1 MDDLLTKINNLSTKY
16 TKETEKEYLK
26 KYGQFFTLDPLMLDK
41 LLDDYKFKPNSK
53 ILEPSFGT
61 GMILHKYRDTEMK
74 FNLKCQEE
82 KICTS
87 VIDAVELD
95 KNIHNKTLK
104 IFKSN
109 YNINFIN
116 ADFLKEKNLLE
127 NSYDLI
133 VGNPPYFEMKKE
145 EIVPGFEEITK
156 GSGRVNIYS
165 LFIYKSIKL
174 LKIGGELRFIIPKT
188 ILSGK
193 YFNKLRI
200 WISEQ
205 CDIIDIV
212 KFDKNNMFTKAL
224 QSVIILKLKK
234 RKENFKPSEKY
245 LYKINN
251 NVYFVKDHKNL
262 FLDEDTKTI
271 LELDCKV
278 KTGSIVWNQHK
289 ELLQEKQLEK
299 NLPLIMSSNLSN
311 GKLLL
316 TEDKKDDKKV
326 DKKQFIKITDSNKQ
340 LIISGPFILINRIVG
355 MNPPKINMYFEKKSD
370 KKYFIENHVNI
381 ISGKLTDLAKIYK
394 SLNNPKTI
402 TFINEI
408 IGNTQLSQDELEN
421 LIPIFTN

>member
-1 MDDLLTKINNLSTKY
+1 MDDLLTKINNLSIKY

-26 KYGQFFTLDPLMLDK
+26 KYGQFFTLDPIMLDK

-61 GMILHKYRDTEMK
+61 GIILHKYRDAEMK

-82 KICTS
+82 EICTS
-87 VIDAVELD
+87 VIDAVEID

-116 ADFLKEKNLLE
+116 ADFLKEENLRE

-133 VGNPPYFEMKKE
+133 VGNPPYFEMKKD
-145 EIVPGFEEITK
+145 EIVKSFEEITK

-174 LKIGGELRFIIPKT
+174 LKENGELRFIIPKT

-200 WISEQ
+200 WMSKQ

-234 RKENFKPSEKY
+234 RKENFKPNEKY

-251 NVYFVKDHKNL
+251 NVYFVKEHKNL

-271 LELDCKV
+271 LELNCKV

-289 ELLQEKQLEK
+289 ELLQEKQLEN
-299 NLPLIMSSNLSN
+299 NLPLIMSSNLSK
-311 GKLLL
+311 GKLTLN
-316 TEDKKDDKKV
+316 EDKKV
-326 DKKQFIKITDSNKQ
+326 DKKQFIKIIDSNKQ

-381 ISGKLTDLAKIYK
+381 ISGKLTNLTKIYK

-421 LIPIFTN
+421 LIPIFTIN